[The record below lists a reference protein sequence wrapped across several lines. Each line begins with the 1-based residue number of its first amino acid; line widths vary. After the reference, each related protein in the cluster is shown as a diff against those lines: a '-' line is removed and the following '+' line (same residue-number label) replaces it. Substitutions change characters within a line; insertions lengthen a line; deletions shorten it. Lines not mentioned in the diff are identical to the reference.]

1 MADFDALRRIKVA
14 TDRNPDAEI
23 PFAVF
28 FAILLGVIP
37 AGLTGPASPPGST
50 GEAVTA
56 PDANYL
62 IPTNAGLV
70 EIQSVS
76 STRNFT
82 LPALADFPLARD
94 LVIADFSGA
103 LSSAAAVLIAPP
115 AGSNTK
121 IVGTYDDQY
130 MLASPGA
137 YLRLR
142 RGKNVN
148 AWVVC

>member
-1 MADFDALRRIKVA
+1 MADLDVLRRIKVA
-14 TDRNPDAEI
+14 TDLNPNAEI
-23 PFAVF
+23 SFARF
-28 FAILLGVIP
+28 FSLLLAVIP
-37 AGLTGPASPPGST
+37 AGVKGEQGPPGST
-50 GEAVTA
+50 GEAFTA
-56 PDANYL
+56 PDGNYL
-62 IPTNAGLV
+62 IPTSAGMV
-70 EIQSVS
+70 EIS
-76 STRNFT
+76 SISATRNFT
-82 LPALADFPLARD
+82 LPDLAAFPLARD

-103 LSSAAAVLIAPP
+103 LSSSAAVMIAPP
-115 AGSNTK
+115 AGSGTK

>member
-1 MADFDALRRIKVA
+1 MADLDVLRRIKVA
-14 TDRNPDAEI
+14 TDQNPDAEVS
-23 PFAVF
+23 FAVF
-28 FAILLGVIP
+28 FSLLLGVIP
-37 AGLTGPASPPGST
+37 AGLTGPPGPPGSS

-56 PDANYL
+56 PDGNYL
-62 IPTNAGLV
+62 IPANAGLV
-70 EIQSVS
+70 EIQAAS
-76 STRNFT
+76 STRTFT
-82 LPALADFPLARD
+82 LPDLAAFPLARD

-115 AGSNTK
+115 PGSGTK